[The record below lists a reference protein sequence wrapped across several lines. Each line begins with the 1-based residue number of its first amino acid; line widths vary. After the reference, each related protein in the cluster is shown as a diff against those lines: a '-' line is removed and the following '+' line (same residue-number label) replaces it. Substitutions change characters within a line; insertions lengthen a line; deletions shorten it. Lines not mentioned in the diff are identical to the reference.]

1 MYKKLI
7 RAKISN
13 SESYATLNAEFKA
26 YQSSLRRSIKEA
38 KRLYYIKVFNMYKND
53 IIKDTL
59 QNKAREEIPNKYLL
73 NDRTLTNMDEIANE
87 FNKYFI
93 NIGRLLFEQITSG
106 HSSDEYLNDK
116 TELVFNF
123 TPVTED
129 YIANVISNLKNKSS
143 YGYDNISNKLI
154 KLAKGVLIQPLTLIS
169 NQILRTGI
177 FPKELKISRVKP
189 LFKSDDP
196 LQFNNYRPVSLL
208 PSLSKIFEHVIFDQ
222 IMCYL
227 TENSLLS
234 SEQFGFRPG
243 HSTELAALRMVD
255 HIIKQ
260 MDNGKLPLCI
270 YIYIDLSKA
279 FDTLKYDIL
288 MSKLEYCGIT
298 GKENDLLRS
307 YLTGRS
313 QYVEVN
319 GHKSSHLQISAGIP
333 QGSVLGP
340 LLFLIYIN
348 DLPNAS
354 NIFDMLMYADDTT
367 LFCNMTDTITI
378 DVINE
383 ELSKICDWL
392 GANKLSEY
400 CKNKVHVVS
409 LH

>member
-1 MYKKLI
+1 MVFTYVENFSYVKRFPKYIQLERHDDQSLNNFIDELKSSNICEQLQDHVDSNPQDNYELFHRLLQNAKDKHLPKKRVRYDKKKHKSSKWMTNGILKSINTKDRMYKKLL

-13 SESYATLNAEFKA
+13 SESYATLKAEFKA

-38 KRLYYIKVFNMYKND
+38 KRPYYNKVFNMYKND
-53 IIKDTL
+53 IKQTWAIIKDTL
-59 QNKAREEIPNKYLL
+59 QNKARGELPNKYLL

-93 NIGRLLFEQITSG
+93 NIGRLLSEEITSG

-154 KLAKGVLIQPLTLIS
+154 KLAKGVLTQPLTLIS

-189 LFKSDDP
+189 LFKSGDP

-227 TENSLLS
+227 TENNLLS

-270 YIYIDLSKA
+270 YILIFQKHL
-279 FDTLKYDIL
+279 IL
-288 MSKLEYCGIT
+288 
-298 GKENDLLRS
+298 
-307 YLTGRS
+307 
-313 QYVEVN
+313 
-319 GHKSSHLQISAGIP
+319 
-333 QGSVLGP
+333 
-340 LLFLIYIN
+340 
-348 DLPNAS
+348 
-354 NIFDMLMYADDTT
+354 
-367 LFCNMTDTITI
+367 
-378 DVINE
+378 
-383 ELSKICDWL
+383 
-392 GANKLSEY
+392 
-400 CKNKVHVVS
+400 
-409 LH
+409 

>member
-1 MYKKLI
+1 
-7 RAKISN
+7 
-13 SESYATLNAEFKA
+13 
-26 YQSSLRRSIKEA
+26 
-38 KRLYYIKVFNMYKND
+38 
-53 IIKDTL
+53 
-59 QNKAREEIPNKYLL
+59 
-73 NDRTLTNMDEIANE
+73 MDEIANE

-93 NIGRLLFEQITSG
+93 NIGRLLSEEITSG
-106 HSSDEYLNDK
+106 HSGDEYLNDK

-154 KLAKGVLIQPLTLIS
+154 KLAKGVLTQPLTLIS

-189 LFKSDDP
+189 LFKSGDP

-260 MDNGKLPLCI
+260 MDN
-270 YIYIDLSKA
+270 
-279 FDTLKYDIL
+279 
-288 MSKLEYCGIT
+288 
-298 GKENDLLRS
+298 
-307 YLTGRS
+307 
-313 QYVEVN
+313 
-319 GHKSSHLQISAGIP
+319 
-333 QGSVLGP
+333 
-340 LLFLIYIN
+340 
-348 DLPNAS
+348 
-354 NIFDMLMYADDTT
+354 
-367 LFCNMTDTITI
+367 
-378 DVINE
+378 
-383 ELSKICDWL
+383 
-392 GANKLSEY
+392 
-400 CKNKVHVVS
+400 
-409 LH
+409 